1 MKRLFCIL
9 LALTA
14 CVCLSAQQ
22 RGDKAISVYAGG
34 AFSNAPYTAVQAAGE
49 FNYFVADNFRL
60 SFAVGVPFT
69 SATVVD
75 NLKQNTFG
83 VYFNP
88 NIAYYVKLADR
99 FYLTPELG
107 GGYELGSFKQ
117 TYTSTSSVLVNGKYN
132 GYYIYF
138 TPLQIEFKVNS
149 HFAIG
154 VAIGE
159 FYYENFKYKDSS
171 NQIVDKS
178 DTFSFMLNAGN
189 VCCRFYL

>member
-1 MKRLFCIL
+1 MHMKRLFCIL

-14 CVCLSAQQ
+14 CVSLSAQQ

-69 SATVVD
+69 STTVAD

-88 NIAYYVKLADR
+88 NIAYYVKLTDN
-99 FYLTPELG
+99 FYYTPEIG

-117 TYTSTSSVLVNGKYN
+117 KYTSTVLVNGKYN
-132 GYYIYF
+132 GYHLYF
-138 TPLQIEFKVNS
+138 APLYFEFKVNPR
-149 HFAIG
+149 FAIG
-154 VAIGE
+154 VTIGE
-159 FYYENFKYKDSS
+159 FYYENYKYKDSS

-178 DTFSFMLNAGN
+178 DSFSFTLNSGN

>member
-1 MKRLFCIL
+1 MLMKRIFCIL

-14 CVCLSAQQ
+14 CVSLSAQQ
-22 RGDKAISVYAGG
+22 RGDKAISVFAGG
-34 AFSNAPYTAVQAAGE
+34 SFSNAPYTAVQAAGE

-69 SATVVD
+69 STTVAD

-88 NIAYYVKLADR
+88 NIAYYVKLTDN
-99 FYLTPELG
+99 FYYTPEIG

-117 TYTSTSSVLVNGKYN
+117 KYTSTVLVNGKYN
-132 GYYIYF
+132 GYYLYF
-138 TPLQIEFKVNS
+138 APLYFEFKVNPR
-149 HFAIG
+149 FAIG
-154 VAIGE
+154 VSIGE
-159 FYYENFKYKDSS
+159 FYYENYKYKDSS

-178 DTFSFMLNAGN
+178 DSFSFTLNSGN
-189 VCCRFYL
+189 VSCRFYL

>member
-1 MKRLFCIL
+1 MKRILCIL

-14 CVCLSAQQ
+14 CVSLSAQQ
-22 RGDKAISVYAGG
+22 RGDKAISVFAGG
-34 AFSNAPYTAVQAAGE
+34 AFSNAPYTMVQAAGE
-49 FNYFVADNFRL
+49 FDYFVADNFRL
-60 SFAVGVPFT
+60 SLAVGVPFT
-69 SATVVD
+69 STTIGD
-75 NLKQNTFG
+75 NLKRNSFG

-88 NIAYYVKLADR
+88 NIAYYVRLTDN
-99 FYLTPELG
+99 FYYTPEIG

-117 TYTSTSSVLVNGKYN
+117 KYTSTASVLVNGKYN

-149 HFAIG
+149 RFSVG

-159 FYYENFKYKDSS
+159 FYYENYKYKDSS

-178 DTFSFMLNAGN
+178 NSFSFTLNTGN

>member
-1 MKRLFCIL
+1 MKRIVCIL

-14 CVCLSAQQ
+14 CVSLSAQQ
-22 RGDKAISVYAGG
+22 RGDKAISAFAG
-34 AFSNAPYTAVQAAGE
+34 ATFSNAPYTAVQVAGE
-49 FNYFVADNFRL
+49 FDYFVADNFRL

-69 SATVVD
+69 STTVAD

-88 NIAYYVKLADR
+88 NIAYYVKLTDN
-99 FYLTPELG
+99 FYYTPEIG

-117 TYTSTSSVLVNGKYN
+117 KYTSTVLVNGKYN
-132 GYYIYF
+132 GYYLYF
-138 TPLQIEFKVNS
+138 APLYFEFKVNPR
-149 HFAIG
+149 FAIG
-154 VAIGE
+154 VTIGE
-159 FYYENFKYKDSS
+159 FYYENYKYKDSS

-178 DTFSFMLNAGN
+178 DSFSFMLNAGN

>member
-1 MKRLFCIL
+1 MRMKRIVCIL

-14 CVCLSAQQ
+14 CVSLSAQQ
-22 RGDKAISVYAGG
+22 RGDKAISAFAG
-34 AFSNAPYTAVQAAGE
+34 ATFSNAPYTAVQVAGE
-49 FNYFVADNFRL
+49 FDYFVADNFRL

-69 SATVVD
+69 STTVGD

-88 NIAYYVKLADR
+88 NIAYYVKLTDN
-99 FYLTPELG
+99 FYYTPEIG
-107 GGYELGSFKQ
+107 GGYELGSYKQ
-117 TYTSTSSVLVNGKYN
+117 KYASTVLVNGKYN

-159 FYYENFKYKDSS
+159 FYYENYKYKDSS

-178 DTFSFMLNAGN
+178 DSFSFYLNAGN

>member
-1 MKRLFCIL
+1 MLMKRLFCIL

-14 CVCLSAQQ
+14 CVSLSAQQ

-69 SATVVD
+69 STTVAD
-75 NLKQNTFG
+75 NLKQNT
-83 VYFNP
+83 
-88 NIAYYVKLADR
+88 
-99 FYLTPELG
+99 
-107 GGYELGSFKQ
+107 
-117 TYTSTSSVLVNGKYN
+117 
-132 GYYIYF
+132 
-138 TPLQIEFKVNS
+138 
-149 HFAIG
+149 
-154 VAIGE
+154 IGE
-159 FYYENFKYKDSS
+159 FYYENYKYKDSS

-178 DTFSFMLNAGN
+178 DSFSFTLNSGN

>member
-14 CVCLSAQQ
+14 CVSLSAQQ

-69 SATVVD
+69 STTVAD

-88 NIAYYVKLADR
+88 NIAYYVKLTDS
-99 FYLTPELG
+99 FYYTPEIG

-117 TYTSTSSVLVNGKYN
+117 KYTSTVLVNGKYN
-132 GYYIYF
+132 GYYLYF
-138 TPLQIEFKVNS
+138 APLYFEFKVNPR
-149 HFAIG
+149 FAIG
-154 VAIGE
+154 VTIGE
-159 FYYENFKYKDSS
+159 FYYENYKYKDSS

-178 DTFSFMLNAGN
+178 DTFSFTLNSGN
-189 VCCRFYL
+189 VSCRFYL

>member
-14 CVCLSAQQ
+14 CVSLSAQQ

-69 SATVVD
+69 STTVAD

-88 NIAYYVKLADR
+88 NIAYYVKLTDN
-99 FYLTPELG
+99 FYYAPEIG
-107 GGYELGSFKQ
+107 GGYDLGSFKQ
-117 TYTSTSSVLVNGKYN
+117 KYTSTVLVNGKYN
-132 GYYIYF
+132 GYYLYF
-138 TPLQIEFKVNS
+138 APLYFEFKVNPR
-149 HFAIG
+149 FAIG
-154 VAIGE
+154 VTIGE
-159 FYYENFKYKDSS
+159 FYYENYKYKDSS

-178 DTFSFMLNAGN
+178 DTFSFTLNSGN
-189 VCCRFYL
+189 VSCRFYL

>member
-1 MKRLFCIL
+1 MLMKRFFCIL

-14 CVCLSAQQ
+14 CASLSAQQ
-22 RGDKAISVYAGG
+22 RGDKAISVFAGG
-34 AFSNAPYTAVQAAGE
+34 SFSNAPYTAVQAAGE

-69 SATVVD
+69 STTVAD

-88 NIAYYVKLADR
+88 NIAYYVKLTDN
-99 FYLTPELG
+99 FYYTPEIG

-117 TYTSTSSVLVNGKYN
+117 KYTSTVLVNGKYN
-132 GYYIYF
+132 GY
-138 TPLQIEFKVNS
+138 FKVNPRFS
-149 HFAIG
+149 IG

-159 FYYENFKYKDSS
+159 FYYENYQYKDSY

-178 DTFSFMLNAGN
+178 DSFSFNLNSGN

>member
-1 MKRLFCIL
+1 MHMKRLFCIL

-14 CVCLSAQQ
+14 CVSLSAQQ

-69 SATVVD
+69 STTVAD

-88 NIAYYVKLADR
+88 NIAYYVKLTDN
-99 FYLTPELG
+99 FYYTPEIG

-117 TYTSTSSVLVNGKYN
+117 KYTSTVLVNCKYN
-132 GYYIYF
+132 GYYLYF
-138 TPLQIEFKVNS
+138 APLYFEFKVNPR
-149 HFAIG
+149 FAIG
-154 VAIGE
+154 VTIGE
-159 FYYENFKYKDSS
+159 FYYENYKYKDSS

-178 DTFSFMLNAGN
+178 DSFSFTLNSGN
-189 VCCRFYL
+189 VSCRFYL

>member
-1 MKRLFCIL
+1 MKRIFCVL

-14 CVCLSAQQ
+14 CVSLSAQQ
-22 RGDKAISVYAGG
+22 RGDKAISVFAGG

-49 FNYFVADNFRL
+49 FDYFVADNFRL

-69 SATVVD
+69 SATVAD

-88 NIAYYVKLADR
+88 NIAYYVKLTDN
-99 FYLTPELG
+99 FYYTPEIG

-117 TYTSTSSVLVNGKYN
+117 KYTSTVLANGKYN
-132 GYYIYF
+132 GYYLYF
-138 TPLQIEFKVNS
+138 APLYFEFKVNPRFS
-149 HFAIG
+149 IG

-159 FYYENFKYKDSS
+159 FYYENYKYKDSS

-178 DTFSFMLNAGN
+178 DSFSFNLNSGN

>member
-1 MKRLFCIL
+1 MERIFCIL

-14 CVCLSAQQ
+14 CVSLSAQQ
-22 RGDKAISVYAGG
+22 RGDKAISAFAG
-34 AFSNAPYTAVQAAGE
+34 ATFSNAPYTSVQAAGE

-69 SATVVD
+69 STTVAD

-88 NIAYYVKLADR
+88 NIAYYVKLMDN
-99 FYLTPELG
+99 FYYTPEIG

-117 TYTSTSSVLVNGKYN
+117 KYTSTVLVNGKYN

-159 FYYENFKYKDSS
+159 FYYENYKYKDSS

-178 DTFSFMLNAGN
+178 DTFSFTLNSGN
-189 VCCRFYL
+189 VSCKFYL